1 MAAYLLWKY
10 HADAASP
17 ATAAVMIMPTVLIAL
32 FIGLRFTHT
41 WMLVAAWIV
50 VMIWR
55 HAGGF

>member
-1 MAAYLLWKY
+1 M
-10 HADAASP
+10 P
-17 ATAAVMIMPTVLIAL
+17 AAVLTTLVAPAFFIGGWESKLALIVAL